1 MLGSFCADLFFLI
14 FSIIFM
20 SQKIY
25 FKTRKISGYLIKL
38 QCIIIFDL
46 YQLLCALKFK
56 LKKSFVPPKNG
67 FTIDLHVHV
76 FFANLYPKNP
86 HRYNVWDLSQLVT
99 ALFIQNIWNA
109 SWISLSINVLFSK
122 YMYMYSLWHNWP
134 SYIYWQA
141 KKKTNNWSFWIFVLS
156 SILYIQKF

>member
-1 MLGSFCADLFFLI
+1 
-14 FSIIFM
+14 M

-56 LKKSFVPPKNG
+56 LKKSLVQKKNG

-76 FFANLYPKNP
+76 FFANLYPIKH
-86 HRYNVWDLSQLVT
+86 HRYDV
-99 ALFIQNIWNA
+99 
-109 SWISLSINVLFSK
+109 
-122 YMYMYSLWHNWP
+122 
-134 SYIYWQA
+134 
-141 KKKTNNWSFWIFVLS
+141 
-156 SILYIQKF
+156 